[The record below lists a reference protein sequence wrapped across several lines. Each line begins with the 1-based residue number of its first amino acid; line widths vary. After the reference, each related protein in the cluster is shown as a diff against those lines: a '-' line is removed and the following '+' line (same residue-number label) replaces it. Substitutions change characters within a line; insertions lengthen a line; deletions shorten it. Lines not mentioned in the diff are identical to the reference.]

1 MMLRLPQQENEIINR
16 SIELDFTWNGKSYTG
31 YEGDTIASALAASGV
46 NVFSR
51 SMKYHRPRGI
61 MTANHWDPG
70 LAVQVD
76 DEPNVRSGSRR
87 LEADTTVSAQ
97 NVWPSLEHDLGT
109 LNKVVGRFISSGFY
123 YKTFMWPKLAGS

>member
-1 MMLRLPQQENEIINR
+1 MSRLPQQENEIINR
-16 SIELDFTWNGKSYTG
+16 SIELEFTWNGKPYTG

-46 NVFSR
+46 EVFSR

-76 DEPNVRSGSRR
+76 D
-87 LEADTTVSAQ
+87 
-97 NVWPSLEHDLGT
+97 
-109 LNKVVGRFISSGFY
+109 
-123 YKTFMWPKLAGS
+123 